1 MARSPINPRLLKA
14 GLFRVD
20 RDSGAVGDIV
30 AFQYNP
36 ESVSRTLTPRG
47 TAGEGQ
53 RADALRLI
61 GPPVETIRL
70 EIVLEASEALEGAEA
85 GDTVATDGLAP
96 QLAKL
101 EMMIYPSVA
110 AVQRTADLAG
120 QGLIEV
126 LPEPEPLTLLAWSRN
141 RITPVK
147 ITEFSVAEEAFDT
160 ALNPIRLTISLGLRV
175 MSIDDLGFASR
186 GGGIFMSYFRRKS
199 ELASLAAGGDL
210 AAFGITE
217 GDLEP

>member
-1 MARSPINPRLLKA
+1 MAKSPITPRLLKA

-20 RDSGAVGDIV
+20 RDSGDVKNIV
-30 AFQYNP
+30 PFQYNP

-47 TAGEGQ
+47 TASEGR

-61 GPPVETIRL
+61 GPPTETISL
-70 EIVLEASEALEGAEA
+70 EMILDAADELETAAVD
-85 GDTVATDGLAP
+85 DTIATQGLAP
-96 QLAKL
+96 RLATL

-110 AVQRTADLAG
+110 SVQRTADLAG

-147 ITEFSVAEEAFDT
+147 ITEFSVTEEAFDT

-175 MSIDDLGFASR
+175 MSIDDLGPSSR
-186 GGGIFMSYFRRKS
+186 GGGIFMSYFRRKE
-199 ELASLAAGGDL
+199 ELAGLVSGGDL
-210 AAFGITE
+210 SAFGITQ
-217 GDLEP
+217 GDLE

>member
-1 MARSPINPRLLKA
+1 MASSPLNPKLLKG

-20 RDSGAVGDIV
+20 RDSGAVSNIV
-30 AFQYNP
+30 PFQYNP
-36 ESVSRTLTPRG
+36 ESVSRSLTPRG

-61 GPPVETIRL
+61 GPPVETINI
-70 EIVLEASEALEGAEA
+70 EIILEASRALETAEPD
-85 GDTVATDGLAP
+85 DTVATEGLAP
-96 QLAKL
+96 QLALL
-101 EMMIYPSVA
+101 EMMIYPSVD
-110 AVQRTADLAG
+110 AVQRTADLAA

-147 ITEFSVAEEAFDT
+147 ITEFSVTEEAFDT
-160 ALNPIRLTISLGLRV
+160 NLNPIRLTISLGLRV
-175 MSIDDLGFASR
+175 MSIDDLGASSR

-199 ELASLAAGGDL
+199 ELAGLAGSGDL
-210 AAFGITE
+210 AAFGISQ
-217 GDLEP
+217 GDLG